1 MICDTRSLV
10 ALEYCLLLSVY
21 HRFPE
26 LAQKRGEEG
35 GSDMVFESQENTGA
49 WRAYLKHPVR
59 NAGIA
64 LSSFYMTVLG
74 FDSVTYG

>member
-1 MICDTRSLV
+1 M

-26 LAQKRGEEG
+26 LAQKRGGGG
-35 GSDMVFESQENTGA
+35 GSDVVSESQESTGA

-59 NAGIA
+59 NAGIT